1 MIVGDAGILWLIP
14 LAFAIIGIGWLI
26 AAVGGL
32 VWLIIQDI
40 GNFFS
45 GRESVTGYILLSIV
59 GIIALIFVV
68 VIVLPIA
75 IVFILSLAILILGS
89 SPIWIPVG
97 AYVWIIYRQ
106 LISSNYP

>member
-1 MIVGDAGILWLIP
+1 MIVGEGAAILLLIP
-14 LAFAIIGIGWLI
+14 LAFAIFGVSGVIIGI
-26 AAVGGL
+26 VY
-32 VWLIIQDI
+32 VIIQTILDI

-75 IVFILSLAILILGS
+75 IVVILCLAILILGT

-97 AYVWIIYRQ
+97 VYVWIIYEQ
-106 LISSNYP
+106 LN